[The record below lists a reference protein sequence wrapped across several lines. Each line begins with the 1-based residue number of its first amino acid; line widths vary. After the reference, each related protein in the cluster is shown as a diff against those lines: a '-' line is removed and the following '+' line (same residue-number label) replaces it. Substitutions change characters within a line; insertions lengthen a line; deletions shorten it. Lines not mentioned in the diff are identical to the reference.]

1 MALLPAGTSEVAQL
15 GATLDLVSM
24 LMLVG
29 DEPTRMRINLC
40 SCSNSVLQPV
50 NEVGAAMLKPCYMFW
65 SQQN

>member
-29 DEPTRMRINLC
+29 DETTRMRIIYAAVRIL
-40 SCSNSVLQPV
+40 SCSR
-50 NEVGAAMLKPCYMFW
+50 
-65 SQQN
+65 